1 MSHCVVLF
9 ALIFSF
15 LSYQLLFWE
24 LLTIKVLFPV
34 LTSLK
39 MNDNWK
45 QNYFLIIVLLI
56 LCIGQMFCFFI
67 VVLCSAAS
75 ICGGDDDSQNDI
87 EAATEFTET
96 DPPSYDGVIEKE
108 EKTCPSYDQAVKI
121 D

>member
-9 ALIFSF
+9 TLIFNF

-24 LLTIKVLFPV
+24 LLTITVLFPV

-67 VVLCSAAS
+67 VVLCYAGST
-75 ICGGDDDSQNDI
+75 CGGDDDSQNDI

-108 EKTCPSYDQAVKI
+108 EKTCPSYDQAVKN